1 MCQLPKRLLSII
13 LCTVLLL
20 LGGCWNR
27 REVETLAFVTAA
39 GIDQAARPGKIQV
52 TVQIAKPAALA
63 ASSMGGSVL
72 ERASWLVTSTGDTV
86 FEAVRN
92 FSGQSSRR
100 LFWAHKR
107 WLILGEELA
116 KEGVEDVLD
125 FFARD
130 GETRRT
136 AKLAIVKDGK
146 ASDFLQT
153 ESEMERL
160 SSQAYAGIL
169 ENSSIGLSTVVD
181 VDLHHFLLAL
191 ASEGIEPVAVRVEV
205 IDRLPDVDIRGQME
219 QRFVS
224 SAPRI
229 TGAAVFRGPK
239 LVGWLDKQET
249 RGYNW
254 VMGKVESGI
263 IVIEK
268 PGHEGKYVGLELIR
282 AKSEIKPE
290 MTDGKLEI
298 TVKVV
303 AEANIGDIQE
313 MLDVTDTKAMV
324 ASAER
329 RMATVI
335 ANEIGLVLH
344 KTQLELASDIL
355 GFGRAIYRKYPKEWR
370 NLRETWNDQGFKD
383 LKVKVEVQTR
393 IRHIGLDEIGLPAGR

>member
-1 MCQLPKRLLSII
+1 
-13 LCTVLLL
+13 
-20 LGGCWNR
+20 
-27 REVETLAFVTAA
+27 
-39 GIDQAARPGKIQV
+39 
-52 TVQIAKPAALA
+52 
-63 ASSMGGSVL
+63 
-72 ERASWLVTSTGDTV
+72 
-86 FEAVRN
+86 
-92 FSGQSSRR
+92 
-100 LFWAHKR
+100 
-107 WLILGEELA
+107 LGEELA

-290 MTDGKLEI
+290 MTDGKPEI

-324 ASAER
+324 AAAER

-383 LKVKVEVQTR
+383 LKVKIEVQTR